1 MRYLVTGGSG
11 FGGSGLVEALL
22 NKDRKVTVI
31 DIVAP
36 SQAENLKEVIDH
48 PNLNYIWK
56 SIHDIVPQDIEGHDI
71 VFHFAAQADVPL
83 GFPSPIW
90 TTWENVL
97 GTTQLL
103 EAVRQ
108 VGIDRFLLAS
118 SGNVFGKPMYLPIDE
133 KHPLTPHNPY
143 SASKACQ
150 EMLASA
156 YYRAYGVPLVIVRNG
171 VVVGERMRK
180 EIFVFKW
187 LYNILMD
194 RPIIIEGGKQTRDPC
209 YVGDTVNAW
218 LLASEAPRET
228 VIGEAFQ
235 VSRGKEYTIEEIASE
250 CMAVAG
256 KKVAIEYQPY
266 RPGEEGMRECFD
278 ISKARRILGYE
289 PKTELPEALEKT
301 LAWIKKEGIGKYAS
315 PTAEMLGRE

>member
-1 MRYLVTGGSG
+1 MRYLITGGSG
-11 FGGSGLVEALL
+11 FGGCGLVMALL
-22 NKDRKVTVI
+22 SSDYKVTVV

-36 SQAENLKEVIDH
+36 SHAENLKEVIDH
-48 PNLNYIWK
+48 PNLKYLWK
-56 SIHDIVPQDIEGHDI
+56 SIHDLTPQDVEGHDI
-71 VFHFAAQADVPL
+71 VVHFAAQADVPL

-90 TTWENVL
+90 TIWENAV
-97 GTTQLL
+97 GTTKVL
-103 EAVRQ
+103 EAVRE

-118 SGNVFGKPMYLPIDE
+118 SGNVFGRPVYLPIDE

-150 EMLASA
+150 EMLALA
-156 YYRAYGVPLVIVRNG
+156 YYRAYGVPLVVIRNG
-171 VVVGERMRK
+171 VVIGERMRK
-180 EIFVFKW
+180 EIFIFKW

-228 VIGEAFQ
+228 VVGETFQ
-235 VSRGKEYTIEEIASE
+235 VSRGKEYTVEYIASK
-250 CMAVAG
+250 CMEVVG
-256 KKVAIEYQPY
+256 KNVAIEYRPY

-278 ISKARRILGYE
+278 ISKARRVLGYE
-289 PKTELPEALEKT
+289 PKTELHEALEKT
-301 LAWIKKEGIGKYAS
+301 LAWIKRECIG
-315 PTAEMLGRE
+315 